1 MHRDQYRSPMLREDA
16 FKRLMRIFIQCSS
29 DAVLPNQCFC
39 LSNGGREI
47 RNNLVS
53 SFVDTGGTRLRV
65 KERKVMFHMNE
76 ESLEDRSSVKRMS
89 EKGIEHETNH
99 VHMMQTT
106 TLALPFA
113 NKSNLNV
120 SGSTRSNVLG
130 PFNWTP
136 TKDYEQVQLSK
147 ISEFLGTGENAGS
160 GHESSD
166 DEEMKTLQRA
176 TKNRPMFYYELPV
189 AATAEID
196 HRLEPC
202 CGFFITG
209 GTGDFIMHLLKERK
223 PVWAVA
229 LSQEHR
235 QLLEQKIDKS
245 VWSLMLNA
253 NSEIKNLKL
262 IELYKRSNVQIPVIN
277 SCQPHSTSTPKKK
290 RAPRGSPTRLA
301 TMPAAKKKT
310 GAAADDD
317 DHHHGDDSDAFSS
330 KWRQR

>member
-1 MHRDQYRSPMLREDA
+1 MSAWLELNSSCAEPTADANDGQTNAEVMAEAVQWCRNFRTGYFECVLEGDAEKIIKESLKNSAAYNAMMSADESAGRPKFDEHCLIWFCPNEFGGRGTHRDQYRSPMLREDA
-16 FKRLMRIFIQCSS
+16 FERLMRIFIQCSS

-65 KERKVMFHMNE
+65 KERKVLLHMNE
-76 ESLEDRSSVKRMS
+76 KSLEDRIHLKRMS

-106 TLALPFA
+106 LALPFA
-113 NKSNLNV
+113 SKNNLSV

-176 TKNRPMFYYELPV
+176 KKTDRCSTTN
-189 AATAEID
+189 
-196 HRLEPC
+196 C
-202 CGFFITG
+202 
-209 GTGDFIMHLLKERK
+209 
-223 PVWAVA
+223 
-229 LSQEHR
+229 
-235 QLLEQKIDKS
+235 QLLRQQRLITD
-245 VWSLMLNA
+245 WSHVADFSLPA
-253 NSEIKNLKL
+253 G
-262 IELYKRSNVQIPVIN
+262 QVIS
-277 SCQPHSTSTPKKK
+277 SCTC
-290 RAPRGSPTRLA
+290 
-301 TMPAAKKKT
+301 
-310 GAAADDD
+310 
-317 DHHHGDDSDAFSS
+317 
-330 KWRQR
+330 